1 MAAAGFSKGFDVT
14 LTTFSTPLDFPAV
27 AALIQNQ
34 LKKININVNIVAQD
48 PATFAAKNGQGAFE
62 WDLTA
67 RGMRGDVDGY
77 VARVQ
82 PDRRVR
88 QDRLQHLVQ
97 RLHGTRRC
105 GGSSATAGITLD
117 PKKRLPMYQKLNR
130 VLMTELLEVPLV
142 SVSKY
147 QVVNAK
153 LQDMY
158 VAFTDFNTGLRSTAW
173 LA

>member
-77 VARVQ
+77 VAEFNPTGAFGKTVYNTWFNGYTNMQ
-82 PDRRVR
+82 MW
-88 QDRLQHLVQ
+88 RLVGNG
-97 RLHGTRRC
+97 R
-105 GGSSATAGITLD
+105 ITLD
-117 PKKRLPMYQKLNR
+117 PEKRMPMYQKLNR
-130 VLMTELLEVPLV
+130 VADDRAARGAARLGLEVPGREREAPGHVRRVHRLQHRAAARLV
-142 SVSKY
+142 
-147 QVVNAK
+147 A
-153 LQDMY
+153 
-158 VAFTDFNTGLRSTAW
+158 
-173 LA
+173 